1 MNSKELIESCECY
14 LIKNLKTI
22 HIKRK
27 IKSVLVKL
35 ESLFKIEY
43 LFLKIECTEFIFKI
57 FQIYHNDEK
66 EKKK

>member
-43 LFLKIECTEFIFKI
+43 TEFIFKI